1 MLTRRDLVRVCAK
14 FLTLLPAAIP
24 AAGILAPL
32 FTRSAPAAE
41 PGHDMSH
48 APPHWSGN
56 EQIAMLLYPGFTA
69 LDLIGPQ
76 YMFASLMGATVH
88 LVAKTREPVLSDTGV
103 TVLPTATLA
112 ECPAE
117 LTIVFVPGGTRGTLA
132 AMRDEAILAFLADR
146 GRRATYVTS
155 VCTGSLLLGAAG
167 LLDGY
172 RATSHWISR
181 PLLPLFGAIADD
193 ARVVWDRNRVT
204 GAGVTAG
211 IDFGLSLVAK
221 LRDRDYAETLQLLA
235 EYAPEPPFTAGSPA
249 TAAPR
254 QRQMLEEML
263 APFLAEVR
271 EVAALR
277 RRDRAIDRAE

>member
-1 MLTRRDLVRVCAK
+1 MLTRRDLACLCGK
-14 FLTLLPAAIP
+14 LLSLAPAAVP

-32 FTRSAPAAE
+32 LTRSAPAAE
-41 PGHDMSH
+41 PGHDMSM
-48 APPHWSGN
+48 APPHWYGN

-76 YMFASLMGATVH
+76 YMFAALMGATVH
-88 LVAKTREPVLSDTGV
+88 LVAKTRDLVTSDTGV
-103 TVLPTATLA
+103 AVLPTATLA
-112 ECPAE
+112 ECPAD

-146 GRRATYVTS
+146 SRRATYVTS

-172 RATSHWISR
+172 RATSHWLTR
-181 PLLPLFGAIADD
+181 PLLPLFGATAVNQ
-193 ARVVWDRNRVT
+193 RVVWDRNRVT

-221 LRDRDYAETLQLLA
+221 LRDSDYAETLQLLA
-235 EYAPEPPFTAGSPA
+235 EYVPEPPFNAGSPA
-249 TAAPR
+249 TAVPR
-254 QRQMLEEML
+254 QRQMLEDML
-263 APFLAEVR
+263 TSFVAEVR

-277 RRDRAIDRAE
+277 QRDRALDRSE